1 MQETQETRVR
11 SLGLEDPLEK
21 EMTTH
26 SSILAWKIPWTE
38 EPGGLQAMGVTKELD
53 TTWQLNNNRLT
64 NNITR
69 ITAVSISKQK
79 QEITDLDS

>member
-1 MQETQETRVR
+1 MI
-11 SLGLEDPLEK
+11 LGLEDPLEK

-53 TTWQLNNNRLT
+53 TTWQLNNNNRLT
-64 NNITR
+64 NNITQ

>member
-1 MQETQETRVR
+1 MI
-11 SLGLEDPLEK
+11 LGLEDPLEK